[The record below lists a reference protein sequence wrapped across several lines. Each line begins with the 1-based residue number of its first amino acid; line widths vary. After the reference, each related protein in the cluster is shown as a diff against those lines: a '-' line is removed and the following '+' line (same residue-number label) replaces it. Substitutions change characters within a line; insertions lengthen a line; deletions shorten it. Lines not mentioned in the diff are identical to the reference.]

1 MITGRTSFSFYT
13 LVISYLTLDLVDGL
27 GKTTN
32 VLRSDTSDRDTAVL
46 GSVDGELLSKAS
58 HLLSSQTGV
67 GEHADLAGDV
77 RPVVLGAELLKVL
90 LEEGTHGDDAVS
102 HLLDL
107 TEPLLVESRAVE
119 DLGGDA
125 GTVDGRVG
133 VQRSDDDLELRVD
146 TLLLV
151 GIGAD
156 KGEGTNTLTIETL

>member
-1 MITGRTSFSFYT
+1 MFHQIYKNI
-13 LVISYLTLDLVDGL
+13 LLWWVLTLNLEDGL
-27 GKTTN
+27 RETADVLAGDTGNGNTTI
-32 VLRSDTSDRDTAVL
+32 LGSIDAVL
-46 GSVDGELLSKAS
+46 LGELV
-58 HLLSSQTGV
+58 HLLRGQAGV
-67 GEHADLAGDV
+67 SKHANLAGDV
-77 RPVVLGAELLKVL
+77 APVVLAAELLEVL
-90 LEEGTHGDDAVS
+90 LEESTHGDDAVS

-125 GTVDGRVG
+125 GTVNGRVG

-156 KGEGTNTLTIETL
+156 EGEGTNTLTIETL